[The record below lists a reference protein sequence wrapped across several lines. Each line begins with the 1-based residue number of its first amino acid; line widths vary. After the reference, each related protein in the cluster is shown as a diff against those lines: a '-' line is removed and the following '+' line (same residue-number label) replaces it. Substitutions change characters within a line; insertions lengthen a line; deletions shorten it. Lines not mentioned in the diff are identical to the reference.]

1 MQNGVI
7 YFPDSTNIGDD
18 IQTYAASLLVNN
30 PVFCN
35 RERLDELSKKTRLL
49 CNGWFMENPKNRYK
63 TRLLKKCR

>member
-18 IQTYAASLLVNN
+18 IQTYAASLLVDN

-35 RERLDELSKKTRLL
+35 RERLDELSKNAFT
-49 CNGWFMENPKNRYK
+49 M
-63 TRLLKKCR
+63 